1 MYDVGSVTKM
11 VALTLLLTACN
22 APDLKKLVQT
32 PAEYLTIPSP
42 FKSASADHEKGSYVN
57 QVKALE
63 QIIESQ
69 TPKVSLSGGFAKGII
84 AAVESDPRIIGQ
96 TKLLLSK
103 LADVDVF
110 QAQKDYQISGTMYAG
125 IEDVTDHTS
134 GVAFVLSA
142 NRLIYDGGKTDASI
156 ESIRLDARVA
166 SLELE
171 AKKNTRAKDLSVVWI
186 DLARYRSL
194 KNQIDSRLSVLEPLI
209 QQLEK
214 VAEAGIGDVTRV
226 AAAQRTVSMIEAT
239 KAEVEEQLDQVS
251 LDFKGVFGALP
262 EMDQL
267 DLNFLSASVP
277 EFFSEELAKSAPA
290 LQAAYF
296 KYQSSEAKLAAVKA
310 KKNYTVGFESKF
322 QRPFGGSQYDS
333 DEQIGISVRKTLY
346 DGKMVD
352 SEIEKA
358 QAEVDI
364 ELSNLRSLHREG
376 TVVIKGAMQNI
387 LSMEKAL
394 RLAQKSAADMQDEIA
409 YLKKQLII
417 GGSTLDSVLSAE
429 ARLYDA
435 RAKEINYVAQK
446 QRSQI
451 TVLAALG
458 LLTNTLEP

>member
-1 MYDVGSVTKM
+1 MYFVGLVTKT
-11 VALTLLLTACN
+11 VALTLILTACN

-32 PAEYLTIPSP
+32 PTEYLTIPSP
-42 FKSASADHEKGSYVN
+42 FKNSSVDQEKVSNVN
-57 QVKALE
+57 RVKALE

-69 TPKVSLSGGFAKGII
+69 APKVSLSGGFAKGIV
-84 AAVESDPRIIGQ
+84 AAVESDPMISGQ
-96 TKLLLSK
+96 KKLLLSK
-103 LADVDVF
+103 LAEVDF
-110 QAQKDYQISGTMYAG
+110 SQAQKDYQVSGTMYAG
-125 IEDVTDHTS
+125 IEDVTDQTT

-156 ESIRLDARVA
+156 ESIKSEARAA

-171 AKKNTRAKDLSVVWI
+171 ATKNKRAKDLSVVWI

-214 VAEAGIGDVTRV
+214 VAAAGIGDVTRV

-251 LDFKGVFGALP
+251 LDFTGAFGALP
-262 EMDQL
+262 EMEQL
-267 DLNFLSASVP
+267 DLDFLSASVP
-277 EFFSEELAKSAPA
+277 EVFSEELAKSAPA

-310 KKNYTVGFESKF
+310 KKNYTVGFESKL
-322 QRPFGGSQYDS
+322 QRPFGGSQHDS

-346 DGKMVD
+346 DGKMVN
-352 SEIEKA
+352 SEIDKA

-376 TVVIKGAMQNI
+376 MVIIKGAMQSI
-387 LSMEKAL
+387 LAMEKAL
-394 RLAQKSAADMQDEIA
+394 RLAQKSAAEMQDEIA

-435 RAKEINYVAQK
+435 RAKEINYLAEK

-458 LLTNTLEP
+458 LLTKTLEP